1 MHLARSIYSTAF
13 EQDWLF
19 QLNPFDTTPGGGK
32 KKKEEVF
39 RQDRVMASFLQNI
52 VRSSSKPIKKG
63 HIVRKLVA
71 TPPEHLFSIVND
83 VDAYQKFLPFC
94 KSSKILRKSSCETQ
108 FDASLRVGVSDLPP
122 LNAIEEEYISR
133 VKLEK
138 KNTNGCKEWI
148 VEAKSIRS
156 TLFHGLRSK
165 WNLREVEDPNI
176 HTGMSRTSTKCAES
190 TTTPWTEVE
199 FYVEMTVSDPI
210 LATALDQVL
219 ESVAN
224 QQIEA
229 FEKRCLETP
238 IRISDPPF

>member
-1 MHLARSIYSTAF
+1 
-13 EQDWLF
+13 
-19 QLNPFDTTPGGGK
+19 
-32 KKKEEVF
+32 
-39 RQDRVMASFLQNI
+39 MASFLQNI

-138 KNTNGCKEWI
+138 NNMNEIGNGDGCKEWI

-165 WNLREVEDPNI
+165 WSLREVEDPN
-176 HTGMSRTSTKCAES
+176 MSLTHTSTSTSKDCAKSKSS
-190 TTTPWTEVE
+190 TTTPLPWTKVE

-219 ESVAN
+219 EGVAN

-229 FEKRCLETP
+229 FEKRCVETP
-238 IRISDPPF
+238 IRI